1 MVVFTSVQIPEI
13 IVIAASEIA
22 FKRHASSVSVNARNS
37 RIIAFLFSVRYAER
51 FFSLAVTACSY
62 RERVY
67 DLFMPVVSVV
77 RLSLFSDIVVARSCF
92 YLFPVNSVYL
102 YIKLL
107 AHDSRAELVT
117 RVPVLT
123 VAAVDLIERYIIYL
137 ELQRS
142 LLTVAFRVYI
152 YIDIISKDS
161 YIL

>member
-1 MVVFTSVQIPEI
+1 
-13 IVIAASEIA
+13 
-22 FKRHASSVSVNARNS
+22 
-37 RIIAFLFSVRYAER
+37 
-51 FFSLAVTACSY
+51 
-62 RERVY
+62 
-67 DLFMPVVSVV
+67 MPVVSVV

-107 AHDSRAELVT
+107 ARDSRAELVT
-117 RVPVLT
+117 CVPVLT
-123 VAAVDLIERYIIYL
+123 VTAVDLIERYIIYL
-137 ELQRS
+137 ELQRG